1 MKKLMMTLLLFLYGC
16 SDNLDGWEANFVLR
30 EYSPDA
36 LMSTES
42 MLYSNGYKRVKF
54 YYSRHRGA
62 YIFHATR
69 KEDND

>member
-1 MKKLMMTLLLFLYGC
+1 MALLFLYGC
-16 SDNLDGWEANFVLR
+16 SDNPDGWEASFVLR

-42 MLYSNGYKRVKF
+42 KLYSNGYKRVKF

-69 KEDND
+69 KKDND